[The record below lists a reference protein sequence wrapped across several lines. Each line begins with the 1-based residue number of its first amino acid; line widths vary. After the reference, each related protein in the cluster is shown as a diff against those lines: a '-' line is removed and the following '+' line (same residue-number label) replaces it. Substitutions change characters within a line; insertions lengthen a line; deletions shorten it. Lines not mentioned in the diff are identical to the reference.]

1 MNCRMALLACVLA
14 SATLCAE
21 AADKASAS
29 ASLSHFTF
37 EVIDLA
43 PQDGVAPQLL
53 FYNRSVGAQT
63 SLWQTLHG
71 AYQGALRDDYLYADG
86 TSRVQYDDKLAT
98 ASAQLHFASATALAG
113 VDVGAIAISLVNEYY
128 WLSPHTQL
136 TVHLTAETDATAS
149 ADNIGRSSIELYS
162 DIFVS
167 AANVAEST
175 YFTLVS
181 NAADGARS
189 QPVTIEWN
197 TGEQAAT
204 GTFRLRTE
212 ARVGPSVTPIPE
224 PQTWLMLLAGALL
237 ATGVARAQSNRERRC
252 TSKSRG

>member
-1 MNCRMALLACVLA
+1 
-14 SATLCAE
+14 LCAE

-37 EVIDLA
+37 EIIDLA
-43 PQDGVAPQLL
+43 PGDGVAPQLL

-63 SLWQTLHG
+63 GLWQTWHG

-86 TSRVQYDDKLAT
+86 TSKVQYDDNLAT

-113 VDVGAIAISLVNEYY
+113 VDIGAIGISQVNEYY
-128 WLSPHTQL
+128 WLSPNTRL
-136 TVHLTAETDATAS
+136 TVHWTAETDATAS
-149 ADNIGRSSIELYS
+149 PDNIGRSSIELYS
-162 DIFVS
+162 DIFLS
-167 AANVAEST
+167 AANIAESSN
-175 YFTLVS
+175 FTLAS

-189 QPVTIEWN
+189 QPVTIQWS

-212 ARVGPSVTPIPE
+212 ARVGPSVMPIPE
-224 PQTWLMLLAGALL
+224 PQTWLMLLAGVLFIAG
-237 ATGVARAQSNRERRC
+237 AGRAKR
-252 TSKSRG
+252 T